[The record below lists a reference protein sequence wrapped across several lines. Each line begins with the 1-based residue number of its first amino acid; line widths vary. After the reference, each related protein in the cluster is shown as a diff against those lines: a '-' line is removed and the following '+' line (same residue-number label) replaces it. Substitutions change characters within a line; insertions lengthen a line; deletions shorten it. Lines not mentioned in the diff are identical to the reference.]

1 MYILDTTTLSWT
13 KIDAKGDASTLI
25 SFSQFQVPSS
35 RACHTLNR
43 IGPKLYLFGGYNGSK
58 CFNEI
63 IEFRID
69 SKNWTMLTVNSNS
82 PEPRNA
88 HTMTTR
94 GNQLILFGGHNGSK
108 HLNDLWIFDIQEKIW
123 TEIKTN
129 GPPPKGL
136 RGHTTNII
144 GNKLFVFGG
153 YDGMNR

>member
-1 MYILDTTTLSWT
+1 
-13 KIDAKGDASTLI
+13 
-25 SFSQFQVPSS
+25 
-35 RACHTLNR
+35 
-43 IGPKLYLFGGYNGSK
+43 
-58 CFNEI
+58 
-63 IEFRID
+63 
-69 SKNWTMLTVNSNS
+69 MLTVNSNS